1 MFDTNDVFNDAVRGS
16 TIHADDSSVRSGI
29 GSKVVGMLLLTG
41 ITYVGFNYYSPTS
54 NVDKTLVVKNELI
67 AKVQV
72 ESELQ
77 VAPKLSNSE
86 AEYLSALR
94 EIESELIE
102 ERVVVSLD
110 TSGQMNLSSE
120 MINITDDEILV
131 DNTKYTNA
139 LRKEIGVEV
148 NKVEKSFSSA
158 MSEFDDAILTNNKS
172 DIEENDKLEMSLSLA
187 MSQLMDDGETAV
199 DMSKPVLND
208 AQDARV
214 IVVKKGDTLQGI
226 SNKFYGDAMN
236 YKRIIASNDSLIS
249 NDTIYVGQTILLPY

>member
-16 TIHADDSSVRSGI
+16 TIHADDSSVKSGI
-29 GSKVVGMLLLTG
+29 GSKVLTVLLLTG

-54 NVDKTLVVKNELI
+54 NADKTLVAKNELV
-67 AKVQV
+67 AKIQV

-77 VAPKLSNSE
+77 VTAKLSNSE

-102 ERVVVSLD
+102 ERAVVSLD
-110 TSGQMNLSSE
+110 TSRQMNLSSE
-120 MINITDDEILV
+120 MTNITDDKVLV

-158 MSEFDDAILTNNKS
+158 MSEFDDAISTNNKS
-172 DIEENDKLEMSLSLA
+172 NIEANDKLEMSLSLA
-187 MSQLMDDGETAV
+187 MSQFMDDRETAV
-199 DMSKPVLND
+199 DVSKTVLSD
-208 AQDARV
+208 SQDSRV

-226 SNKFYGDAMN
+226 SNKFYGDAMK
-236 YKRIIASNDSLIS
+236 YKRIIASNASLIS
-249 NDTIYVGQTILLPY
+249 NDTIYVGQTIVLP